1 MLASNLDFPTP
12 SQPPHCGTFSLTKIC
27 FPLEL
32 IPMWKNIVKF
42 FHAKLN
48 VTMTSEFKKNEDIE
62 EMEQALAIIK

>member
-1 MLASNLDFPTP
+1 
-12 SQPPHCGTFSLTKIC
+12 
-27 FPLEL
+27 
-32 IPMWKNIVKF
+32 MWKNIVKF